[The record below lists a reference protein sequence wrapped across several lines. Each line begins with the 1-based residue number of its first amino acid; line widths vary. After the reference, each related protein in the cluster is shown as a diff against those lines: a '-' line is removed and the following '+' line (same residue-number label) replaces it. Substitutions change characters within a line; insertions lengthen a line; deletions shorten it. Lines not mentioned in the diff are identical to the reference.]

1 MCFMLNPLK
10 DLSYQQNITI
20 ADNRNLLKPL
30 SPTIQKL
37 NIKASYTHPDICS
50 KEKYLKQELALI
62 QMLSE
67 VFGKSVVFV
76 LFVVW
81 YYLCIFCVACWGPRS
96 VMCLLPLLLSILFIE
111 IASFT
116 EPGVQG
122 FRQTGWPASTR
133 DPPIPA
139 RPALGFR
146 RMPGFLRGLGLCACH
161 ASLLTELLRR
171 LSVFFLYSFYS
182 LQNWKISW
190 SNTFTQAKRK
200 V

>member
-10 DLSYQQNITI
+10 DFSYQQNITI
-20 ADNRNLLKPL
+20 ADNRNLLKPP

-37 NIKASYTHPDICS
+37 NIKASSTHPGICS

-62 QMLSE
+62 QMPSE
-67 VFGKSVVFV
+67 VFGKPVVFV
-76 LFVVW
+76 LFVVYLYICVCCLLRPEICYVSSSCIAF
-81 YYLCIFCVACWGPRS
+81 YYLF
-96 VMCLLPLLLSILFIE
+96 E

-133 DPPIPA
+133 DPPVPA

-146 RMPGFLRGLGLCACH
+146 RMPGFLRGCWGPERGSSCLHG
-161 ASLLTELLRR
+161 EP
-171 LSVFFLYSFYS
+171 
-182 LQNWKISW
+182 
-190 SNTFTQAKRK
+190 FTD
-200 V
+200 

>member
-10 DLSYQQNITI
+10 DLSYQQSITI

-37 NIKASYTHPDICS
+37 NIKASYTHPGICS

-67 VFGKSVVFV
+67 VFGKSVV
-76 LFVVW
+76 LFCW
-81 YYLCIFCVACWGPRS
+81 LYLCICVLPVEARD
-96 VMCLLPLLLSILFIE
+96 LLCVFFLHCFLPYLLRWHLSLNRE
-111 IASFT
+111 
-116 EPGVQG
+116 
-122 FRQTGWPASTR
+122 FRDSASTR

-146 RMPGFLRGLGLCACH
+146 RMPGFLRGLGPRACH

-182 LQNWKISW
+182 LQNWKIS
-190 SNTFTQAKRK
+190 
-200 V
+200 

>member
-37 NIKASYTHPDICS
+37 NIKASYTHPGICS

-76 LFVVW
+76 LF
-81 YYLCIFCVACWGPRS
+81 
-96 VMCLLPLLLSILFIE
+96 
-111 IASFT
+111 
-116 EPGVQG
+116 GV
-122 FRQTGWPASTR
+122 
-133 DPPIPA
+133 
-139 RPALGFR
+139 
-146 RMPGFLRGLGLCACH
+146 
-161 ASLLTELLRR
+161 
-171 LSVFFLYSFYS
+171 
-182 LQNWKISW
+182 
-190 SNTFTQAKRK
+190 
-200 V
+200 

>member
-1 MCFMLNPLK
+1 MQQREIFETRASTYPNAFWSIWQICCF
-10 DLSYQQNITI
+10 
-20 ADNRNLLKPL
+20 
-30 SPTIQKL
+30 
-37 NIKASYTHPDICS
+37 C
-50 KEKYLKQELALI
+50 
-62 QMLSE
+62 
-67 VFGKSVVFV
+67 FV
-76 LFVVW
+76 CCMI
-81 YYLCIFCVACWGPRS
+81 YLCICVLPVEARD
-96 VMCLLPLLLSILFIE
+96 LLCVFFLHCFLPYLLRWHLSLNRE
-111 IASFT
+111 
-116 EPGVQG
+116 
-122 FRQTGWPASTR
+122 FRDSASTR

-146 RMPGFLRGLGLCACH
+146 RMPGFLGGLGPRACH

>member
-1 MCFMLNPLK
+1 MQQREIFETRASTYPNAFWSIWQICCFCFVCCMI
-10 DLSYQQNITI
+10 LSM
-20 ADNRNLLKPL
+20 
-30 SPTIQKL
+30 
-37 NIKASYTHPDICS
+37 
-50 KEKYLKQELALI
+50 YL
-62 QMLSE
+62 
-67 VFGKSVVFV
+67 
-76 LFVVW
+76 
-81 YYLCIFCVACWGPRS
+81 CVACWGPRS
-96 VMCLLPLLLSILFIE
+96 VMCLLPLLFSTLFIE

-146 RMPGFLRGLGLCACH
+146 RMPGFLRGLGLCACY

-182 LQNWKISW
+182 SQNWKISW
-190 SNTFTQAKRK
+190 SKPSPKLREKYN
-200 V
+200 